1 MYVQHQQQQQQVGRN
16 WGTAGLAIAWPLTLA
31 RRLNSGHCRKI
42 SDLLVYYFSPITV
55 MICYFL
61 TMIIHD
67 YEITITHFEIQS
79 SSSVFYRTQVSLGS
93 DLWVRFSETK
103 RPFADLTDV
112 TLAPSGGQICN

>member
-1 MYVQHQQQQQQVGRN
+1 MYVQHQQRQQGGRN
-16 WGTAGLAIAWPLTLA
+16 WGTAGMAIATCAWPLTLA

-67 YEITITHFEIQS
+67 YEITITHFEIRS
-79 SSSVFYRTQVSLGS
+79 SSSVCKLQQQG
-93 DLWVRFSETK
+93 
-103 RPFADLTDV
+103 
-112 TLAPSGGQICN
+112 CHC